1 FIFLVNSHSKKS
13 LFLLTMGLAGRI
25 RIDAVCE
32 TDHWVYLFEFKLN
45 KDDSALK
52 QIKEK
57 EYFKPHLLS
66 RKRIMLIGVN
76 FDTESGKLF
85 GWKNEE
91 YLQQRY

>member
-1 FIFLVNSHSKKS
+1 
-13 LFLLTMGLAGRI
+13 MGLAGRI